1 MSEVKL
7 NSSLCRNLDCPWYPR
22 CIIFCASTH
31 RTIPAP
37 KPHAFSFVVAAVCTS
52 LAPVPSNPFLVCAS
66 LPSANAVVLWDV
78 RETERLFTLPL
89 TTLSICVPAITG
101 AAREAMALSLLHSNG
116 GATTAAATT
125 AAAAAAAGPC
135 GYSESESESSP
146 GPPSVGP
153 ERPRPGE
160 MSTVIA
166 VAAARRRGPQ
176 LLCLLATGNRHGC
189 VDAAKKERKAGCRLF
204 GIVCVG
210 DGDGAGAH
218 SCDKV
223 SAIPLEAGTE
233 TEGRAPPAP
242 GLSETQRCQMF
253 SDYLCFR
260 SS

>member
-1 MSEVKL
+1 
-7 NSSLCRNLDCPWYPR
+7 
-22 CIIFCASTH
+22 
-31 RTIPAP
+31 
-37 KPHAFSFVVAAVCTS
+37 
-52 LAPVPSNPFLVCAS
+52 
-66 LPSANAVVLWDV
+66 
-78 RETERLFTLPL
+78 
-89 TTLSICVPAITG
+89 
-101 AAREAMALSLLHSNG
+101 MALSLLHSNG

-153 ERPRPGE
+153 KRPRPGE

-189 VDAAKKERKAGCRLF
+189 VDAAKEERKAGCRLF

-218 SCDKV
+218 SCAKV
-223 SAIPLEAGTE
+223 STIPLEAGTE
-233 TEGRAPPAP
+233 TEGRAQPAP

-253 SDYLCFR
+253 SDLPLLVLLDLSVPKMCRACVVLAKAQLCVSASEDLWQLVHRSRSREVIYSLIAAGLCQDTSHFFR
-260 SS
+260 SHLAARHLRGKYCLCMVCVDRFAAELALALSAACFAFAPPFFSPCK